1 MRELTVEIRPTESIK
16 PNPLNARTHPTRQ
29 VNQIEKSITTFDFTN
44 PLLVDEEG
52 VIIAGHGR
60 LAAAKNLALPNVP
73 VIVIKGLNRTQK
85 RQLMLADNKIAENAR
100 WDRGKLAVRLQ
111 ELVLEGSDIT
121 LTGFEIAEADQLIL
135 DHVAGEE
142 DPLDHFPLPRPS
154 KVITIRGDVW
164 QLGPH
169 RVVCG
174 DVRSSADVDMLC
186 GSFDCAMLHTDP
198 PYNLKLAGLVGR
210 GKRKHE
216 EFAMASGEMSDAEFA
231 DFLRAFLEQ
240 AARHS
245 KDGSLHFIFMDWRH
259 IDTLLQVGRSVYQQ
273 FVNLV
278 VWVKTNSGQGSFYR
292 SQHELIVVFRAG
304 TGAHLNNIE
313 LGRFGRN
320 RSNVWQFAGVNSF
333 GKGRLDLLAAHPTSK
348 PVGLLIEAIKDCTKR
363 GDYVLDLFGGSGST
377 LLACEK
383 VGRRGLLLEIEPR
396 FVDLTIRR
404 WQDFTGK
411 DAIHIGSGK
420 TFDDITDIKGA
431 DEIGGQSDG

>member
-1 MRELTVEIRPTESIK
+1 
-16 PNPLNARTHPTRQ
+16 
-29 VNQIEKSITTFDFTN
+29 
-44 PLLVDEEG
+44 
-52 VIIAGHGR
+52 
-60 LAAAKNLALPNVP
+60 
-73 VIVIKGLNRTQK
+73 
-85 RQLMLADNKIAENAR
+85 
-100 WDRGKLAVRLQ
+100 
-111 ELVLEGSDIT
+111 
-121 LTGFEIAEADQLIL
+121 
-135 DHVAGEE
+135 
-142 DPLDHFPLPRPS
+142 
-154 KVITIRGDVW
+154 
-164 QLGPH
+164 
-169 RVVCG
+169 
-174 DVRSSADVDMLC
+174 
-186 GSFDCAMLHTDP
+186 
-198 PYNLKLAGLVGR
+198 
-210 GKRKHE
+210 
-216 EFAMASGEMSDAEFA
+216 MSDAEFA